1 MAKKQK
7 TDGIVIDI
15 FKNKLVPKSRIL
27 KEEEKEALLE
37 KFNIS
42 LLQIPKILPNDP
54 VSKALD
60 AKAGDV
66 IEFER
71 KTMTAGLSKFYRVV
85 LGGAL

>member
-1 MAKKQK
+1 MAKQK

-27 KEEEKEALLE
+27 KEEEKQALLE
-37 KFNIS
+37 KLNIS
-42 LLQIPKILPNDP
+42 LLQLPKISSADA
-54 VSKALD
+54 VSKALE

-71 KTMTAGLSKFYRVV
+71 KTQTAGLSKFYRVV